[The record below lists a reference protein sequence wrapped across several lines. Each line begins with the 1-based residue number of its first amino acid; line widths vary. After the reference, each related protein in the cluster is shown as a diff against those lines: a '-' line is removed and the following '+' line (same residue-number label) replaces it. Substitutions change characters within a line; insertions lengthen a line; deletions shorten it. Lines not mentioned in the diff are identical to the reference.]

1 MGVLPR
7 FYQQDNEE
15 EVTSEFSDLSLTS
28 QRDEYDEDDYG
39 VTVYNLAECEFPV
52 GLDFEGGSSGY
63 FAIMDMGEPV
73 TITAKQSRFAA
84 STFTTYLVR
93 VESNFPTLSHKF
105 CTVRRRYTEFC
116 WLRDELVKNN
126 RNRQVPKLPSKKLI
140 PFTNFN
146 ASFIQERLTGLS
158 HFLQRVLEN
167 PTFLRDPALLFFLQS
182 DRTVQEMLD
191 MRKSSS
197 IRISSCAVQIT
208 SSTGSDTVSP
218 LLRSE
223 DDESSSQ
230 GDDEEEEN
238 VDLTLNPVAKPSIL
252 STSPSESSDLGKFG
266 LLRDVGKAQPIP
278 VPYRKNNKKI
288 EDSDRL
294 STSSSEGDSGH
305 FEASSSASTSPSTAT
320 TGVRDANKISQI
332 WARHQKQN
340 RHQNHHRYLEE
351 DEYNTA
357 SQPPSLLQVNEF
369 LLYNPTCYYV
379 MQ

>member
-1 MGVLPR
+1 MTNFLLKFRLVLTFLLKFLLILSFHLKFRLVLAFLLKFRLILAFPLK
-7 FYQQDNEE
+7 FDF
-15 EVTSEFSDLSLTS
+15 FSL
-28 QRDEYDEDDYG
+28 E
-39 VTVYNLAECEFPV
+39 
-52 GLDFEGGSSGY
+52 
-63 FAIMDMGEPV
+63 
-73 TITAKQSRFAA
+73 IT
-84 STFTTYLVR
+84 
-93 VESNFPTLSHKF
+93 
-105 CTVRRRYTEFC
+105 
-116 WLRDELVKNN
+116 
-126 RNRQVPKLPSKKLI
+126 
-140 PFTNFN
+140 TNFN
-146 ASFIQERLTGLS
+146 
-158 HFLQRVLEN
+158 FLREISTRVKFSSEISINFPPSKFLLIISPFWNYRVLEN

-288 EDSDRL
+288 EDSDRYL
-294 STSSSEGDSGH
+294 
-305 FEASSSASTSPSTAT
+305 
-320 TGVRDANKISQI
+320 
-332 WARHQKQN
+332 QN
-340 RHQNHHRYLEE
+340 
-351 DEYNTA
+351 
-357 SQPPSLLQVNEF
+357 F
-369 LLYNPTCYYV
+369 
-379 MQ
+379 